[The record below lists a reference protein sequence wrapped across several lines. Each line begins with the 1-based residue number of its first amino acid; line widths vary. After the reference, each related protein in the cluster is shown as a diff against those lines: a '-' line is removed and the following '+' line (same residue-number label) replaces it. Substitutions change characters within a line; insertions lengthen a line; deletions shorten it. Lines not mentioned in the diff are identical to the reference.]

1 MAIVIPLGHDRWRAA
16 RHLGR
21 GLLCAGLLL
30 AVTAT
35 RAMAADSTP
44 APNETSAKSKSTK
57 KKTPGAKGTAKG
69 TNKGTKGT
77 KKASAPQDAAATAA
91 AKHRKIGAS
100 PAYVVGDS
108 DAHLINDQAPPITPF
123 PEDAKAVK
131 KAFAETRRDQLVD
144 AEKAARDA
152 KSPDRWRTVLFMLRG
167 IPERTD
173 TEACFWRVLSF
184 YRLGEI
190 QRART
195 LREGCDLPSKD
206 SSVLNAEDVVASG
219 IPEMGTVAVDD
230 GFGPPGGVAGSGGKA
245 EVKPAPPPAAAAYTG
260 PNPTRQ

>member
-1 MAIVIPLGHDRWRAA
+1 MTIVGHGRQGAA

-35 RAMAADSTP
+35 RALAADPTP
-44 APNETSAKSKSTK
+44 APTETSAKSKSTK
-57 KKTPGAKGTAKG
+57 KKTAGAKG

-77 KKASAPQDAAATAA
+77 KKASVPNDAAAPAAA

-108 DAHLINDQAPPITPF
+108 DAHLINEQAPPITPF
-123 PEDAKAVK
+123 PADAKAVK

-173 TEACFWRVLSF
+173 PEACFWRVLSF

-195 LREGCDLPSKD
+195 LREGCELPSKD
-206 SSVLNAEDVVASG
+206 SSVLNTEDVVASG
-219 IPEMGTVAVDD
+219 VPEMGTVAVDD
-230 GFGPPGGVAGSGGKA
+230 GFGPPGGAAGSGGKA